1 MDLALRC
8 SHYID
13 PVTFELQRDVIL
25 LIEKGRIV
33 ETIIGGEVSGGLTGL
48 AKETLD
54 YEAALVLPGF
64 VNAHCHLDLSHLAR
78 QLPSGLSFTEWI
90 DCIIEGRKVPAEQVH
105 AGIEAAC
112 DELLASGTT
121 SVIDVSVDGASFAPL
136 QKRGIAGA
144 VCLEA
149 LGIDGAKADA
159 AMERVDAIVRK
170 IEGEAEKFYVVGAT
184 YMSPLLRLG
193 FSPHAP
199 YSTSGEL
206 YQHMFGRAVGEGR
219 VLTTHVAESIDEQ
232 QFFRIAQGP
241 IRDFYERRKIPL
253 AGFTGYDQSPITEI
267 LWEWFAPWL
276 SVEQPNS
283 RLVLVHCNYPQ
294 GPDLDHLA
302 RFKPSIVYC
311 PRSHAYFGHEEY
323 PLGDLLKTGA
333 NLCLGTDSLASNDS
347 LSMLDELRA
356 ARAAHPALDAA
367 TLFKMATV
375 NGRKALDIAPDT
387 ADLVVLGIPANVGAT
402 YMSPLPDMLDA
413 VLKQRAPIYS
423 VIQRGRI
430 AARAV

>member
-13 PVTFELQRDVIL
+13 PVTFELKRDAIL

-54 YEAALVLPGF
+54 YEAALVMPGF

-90 DCIIEGRKVPAEQVH
+90 DCIIEGRKVPPPQISA
-105 AGIEAAC
+105 AIEAAC

-121 SVIDVSVDGASFAPL
+121 SVIDVSVDGGSFDPL
-136 QKRGIAGA
+136 QRRGISGA

-149 LGIDGAKADA
+149 LGIDGSKADA
-159 AMERVDAIVRK
+159 AMERVDAIVRA
-170 IEGEAEKFYVVGAT
+170 IEGEAEKFYAVGAQHAA
-184 YMSPLLRLG
+184 PLRIG

-219 VLTTHVAESIDEQ
+219 VLTTHVAETLDEQ

-241 IRDFYERRKIPL
+241 IRDFYERRKIQL

-302 RFKPSIVYC
+302 RFKPSVVYC

-323 PLGDLLKTGA
+323 PLADLLNTGA

-356 ARAAHPALDAA
+356 ARAAHPSLDAA
-367 TLFKMATV
+367 TPFKMATV
-375 NGRKALDIAPDT
+375 NGRRALEIAPDT
-387 ADLVVLGIPANVGAT
+387 ADLVVLGIPQGAQ
-402 YMSPLPDMLDA
+402 DA
-413 VLKQRAPIYS
+413 TLLNSVLSSRAPIYA

>member
-1 MDLALRC
+1 LA
-8 SHYID
+8 
-13 PVTFELQRDVIL
+13 
-25 LIEKGRIV
+25 
-33 ETIIGGEVSGGLTGL
+33 
-48 AKETLD
+48 
-54 YEAALVLPGF
+54 PGF

-78 QLPSGLSFTEWI
+78 QLPTGLSFTEWI
-90 DCIIEGRKVPAEQVH
+90 DCIIEGRKVPAQQVS
-105 AGIEAAC
+105 AAIEAAC

-121 SVIDVSVDGASFAPL
+121 SVIDVSVDGASYTPL
-136 QKRGIAGA
+136 QRRGISGA

-149 LGIDGAKADA
+149 LGIDGSKADA
-159 AMERVDAIVRK
+159 AMERVDAVVRQ
-170 IEGEAEKFYVVGAT
+170 IEGEAEKFYATGAT
-184 YMSPLLRLG
+184 HGSPLRIG

-219 VLTTHVAESIDEQ
+219 VLTTHVAETLDEQ

-241 IRDFYERRKIPL
+241 IRDFYERRKIAL

-276 SVEQPNS
+276 SVEQANS

-323 PLGDLLKTGA
+323 PLADLLKTGA

-356 ARAAHPALDAA
+356 ARAAHPALDSA
-367 TLFKMATV
+367 TLFKMATI

-387 ADLVVLGIPANVGAT
+387 ADLVALGIPQGAQ
-402 YMSPLPDMLDA
+402 DA
-413 VLKQRAPIYS
+413 ALLNSILSARAPIYA

>member
-33 ETIIGGEVSGGLTGL
+33 ETIIGGEVSGGLAGL

-54 YEAALVLPGF
+54 FEAALVLPGF
-64 VNAHCHLDLSHLAR
+64 VNAHCHLDLSHLAK
-78 QLPSGLSFTEWI
+78 QLPTGLGFTEWI
-90 DCIIEGRKVPAEQVH
+90 DCIIEGRRVPQPQISA
-105 AGIEAAC
+105 AIEAAC

-121 SVIDVSVDGASFAPL
+121 SVIDVGVDGASFAPL
-136 QKRGIAGA
+136 QGRGISGA

-149 LGIDGAKADA
+149 LGIDGSKADA
-159 AMERVDAIVRK
+159 AMERVDTIVRA
-170 IEGEAEKFYVVGAT
+170 IEGEAEKFYAAGAT
-184 YMSPLLRLG
+184 YMSPLRIG

-219 VLTTHVAESIDEQ
+219 VLTTHVAETIDEQ

-241 IRDFYERRKIPL
+241 IRDFYERRKILL

-276 SVEQPNS
+276 SVEQPNA

-323 PLGDLLKTGA
+323 PIADLLKTGA

-356 ARAAHPALDAA
+356 AHAAHPALDSA
-367 TLFKMATV
+367 TLFKMATI
-375 NGRKALDIAPDT
+375 NGRKALEIAPDA
-387 ADLVVLGIPANVGAT
+387 ADLVVLGIPQGAQ
-402 YMSPLPDMLDA
+402 DA
-413 VLKQRAPIYS
+413 TLLNSILYARAPIYA
-423 VIQRGRI
+423 VIQRGCI

>member
-33 ETIIGGEVSGGLTGL
+33 ETIIGGEVSGGLAGL

-54 YEAALVLPGF
+54 YEAALLLPGF
-64 VNAHCHLDLSHLAR
+64 VNAHCHLDLSHLAK
-78 QLPSGLSFTEWI
+78 QLPTGLSFTEWV
-90 DCIIEGRKVPAEQVH
+90 DCVIEGRKVPAEQVR

-112 DELLASGTT
+112 DALLASGTT
-121 SVIDVSVDGASFAPL
+121 SVIDISVDGASYAPL
-136 QKRGIAGA
+136 QRRGISGV

-149 LGIDGAKADA
+149 LGIDGSKADA
-159 AMERVDAIVRK
+159 AMERVDVIVRA
-170 IEGEAEKFYVVGAT
+170 IEGEAEKFYAVGAQHAA
-184 YMSPLLRLG
+184 PLRIG

-219 VLTTHVAESIDEQ
+219 VLTTHVAETLDEQ

-253 AGFTGYDQSPITEI
+253 VGFTGYDQSPITEI

-276 SVEQPNS
+276 SVEQPNH

-323 PLGDLLKTGA
+323 PIADLLKTGA

-356 ARAAHPALDAA
+356 AREAHPALDAA
-367 TLFKMATV
+367 TLFRMATV
-375 NGRKALDIAPDT
+375 NGRKALEIAPDT
-387 ADLVVLGIPANVGAT
+387 ADLVVLGLPVGAQHAA
-402 YMSPLPDMLDA
+402 PLQTLLNSILSA
-413 VLKQRAPIYS
+413 RAPIYS
-423 VIQRGRI
+423 VIQRGRV

>member
-1 MDLALRC
+1 MDLAIRC
-8 SHYID
+8 SHYMD
-13 PVTFELQRDVIL
+13 PATFELRRDVIL

-33 ETIIGGEVSGGLTGL
+33 ETIIGGEVSGGVTGL

-54 YEAALVLPGF
+54 YEAALLAPGF

-78 QLPSGLSFTEWI
+78 QLPTGLSFTEWI
-90 DCIIEGRKVPAEQVH
+90 DCVIEGRKVPAEQVR

-121 SVIDVSVDGASFAPL
+121 SVIDVSVDGASYTPL
-136 QKRGIAGA
+136 QRRGISGA

-149 LGIDGAKADA
+149 LGIDGGKADA
-159 AMERVDAIVRK
+159 AMERVDAVVRQ
-170 IEGEAEKFYVVGAT
+170 IEGEAEKFYATGAT
-184 YMSPLLRLG
+184 HGSPLRIG

-219 VLTTHVAESIDEQ
+219 VLTTHVAETLDEQ

-241 IRDFYERRKIPL
+241 IRDFYERRKIAL

-276 SVEQPNS
+276 SVEQANS

-323 PLGDLLKTGA
+323 PLADLLKTGA

-367 TLFKMATV
+367 TLFKMATI

-387 ADLVVLGIPANVGAT
+387 ADLVVLGIPQGAQ
-402 YMSPLPDMLDA
+402 DA
-413 VLKQRAPIYS
+413 ALLNSILSARAPIYA

>member
-33 ETIIGGEVSGGLTGL
+33 ETIIGGEVSGGLAGL
-48 AKETLD
+48 AQETLD

-90 DCIIEGRKVPAEQVH
+90 DCIIEGRKVPPPQIS

-136 QKRGIAGA
+136 QRRGISGA

-149 LGIDGAKADA
+149 LGIDGSRADA

-170 IEGEAEKFYVVGAT
+170 IEGEAEKFYAGRAQHAA
-184 YMSPLLRLG
+184 PLQLG

-219 VLTTHVAESIDEQ
+219 VLTTHVAETLDEQ

-311 PRSHAYFGHEEY
+311 PRSHAYFSHEEY

-375 NGRKALDIAPDT
+375 NGRKALEISPDA
-387 ADLVVLGIPANVGAT
+387 ADLVVMGIPEGAQ
-402 YMSPLPDMLDA
+402 DA
-413 VLKQRAPIYS
+413 TLLNSILSARAPIYS
-423 VIQRGRI
+423 VIQRGRV